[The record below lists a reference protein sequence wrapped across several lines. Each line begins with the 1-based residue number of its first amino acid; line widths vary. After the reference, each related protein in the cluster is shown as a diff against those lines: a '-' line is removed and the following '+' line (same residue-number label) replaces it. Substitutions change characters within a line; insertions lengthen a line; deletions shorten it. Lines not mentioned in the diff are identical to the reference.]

1 MSTKRKHFPRPLGVG
16 ATKRWVLFH
25 PAYLAKTRLL
35 GARSSRYQGVSA
47 GVPIKCGSARRYVH
61 TYRGHVNKS
70 PGRTCRLAH
79 VIRALVKIN
88 PVALRA
94 TRIGTPRESIAQ
106 DSRRKIRG
114 TRQQQPGLLA
124 RALPL
129 PGRCHRFESDGL
141 QHDYVES
148 GSCLLSGCRYEET
161 PGFASSCP
169 YTYSCLRRKRIA
181 KTP

>member
-1 MSTKRKHFPRPLGVG
+1 MLTKRKHVPRPLEVG

-35 GARSSRYQGVSA
+35 GARSSRYHGVSA
-47 GVPIKCGSARRYVH
+47 GVPIECGSARRYVH

-94 TRIGTPRESIAQ
+94 TRIDVFRRWVAQ
-106 DSRRKIRG
+106 
-114 TRQQQPGLLA
+114 
-124 RALPL
+124 
-129 PGRCHRFESDGL
+129 
-141 QHDYVES
+141 
-148 GSCLLSGCRYEET
+148 
-161 PGFASSCP
+161 
-169 YTYSCLRRKRIA
+169 
-181 KTP
+181 